1 MVTPLE
7 SMTTRL
13 VKDLQAFQR
22 LRGRL
27 NTEIMRTHHNL
38 RPPKLGP
45 LEVTDPLR
53 QGLVEVDRLMSQ
65 AEGEFIKTLQQFP
78 AVYPK
83 LGRGV

>member
-1 MVTPLE
+1 MATPLE

-22 LRGRL
+22 LRGRI
-27 NTEIMRTHHNL
+27 NTEIMRTTHDL
-38 RPPKLGP
+38 RPPPPGDRIL
-45 LEVTDPLR
+45 TDPLR

-83 LGRGV
+83 